1 MFRTSVRWELKNFG
15 NGGWA
20 LSFRI
25 KMGLK
30 ILELGVSN
38 LFGGSVPHDIPQYKK
53 VTFLSRNFV
62 LGI

>member
-1 MFRTSVRWELKNFG
+1 MRWELKNFG
-15 NGGWA
+15 NGEWG
-20 LSFRI
+20 LYFRI

-30 ILELGVSN
+30 ILELEVSN

>member
-1 MFRTSVRWELKNFG
+1 
-15 NGGWA
+15 
-20 LSFRI
+20 
-25 KMGLK
+25 MGLK